1 MGPCQHLESFLMKCG
16 VGKVL
21 LLLGLLVLA
30 SVSGL
35 RAGEFETAFRK
46 QVSAFVSSLDE
57 KQRDACLY
65 DIDDQGRWRMQYTGG
80 KRPGIKISQL
90 DEKQRATMEKALR
103 LVLSPHGWKMANDV
117 ARQDAHQGG
126 DGGDALG
133 KYWITCFG
141 DPRKGDFAFRLAEHH
156 LTVVQL
162 ELAKGEA
169 SEFGPI
175 LLGSNPP
182 SLWRADEQALMDVW
196 KLIDDDKVLLKGQ
209 KAVAGEAMP
218 AAEGVVFFKLNTV
231 AQKALK
237 EAWARRLSI
246 FTDPIQQRINS
257 LHEQRGGWGK
267 SRVAYYHE
275 VPAKRCIDGGRWD
288 FKCGL
293 PGMVWDFESSRGHI
307 HMSLWVKGGKD

>member
-1 MGPCQHLESFLMKCG
+1 MKCG
-16 VGKVL
+16 IGKVL

-35 RAGEFETAFRK
+35 RAGEFEIAFRK
-46 QVSAFVSSLDE
+46 QVSAFVSSLDA

-65 DIDDQGRWRMQYTGG
+65 DIDDQRRWRMHYPGG
-80 KRPGIKISQL
+80 KRPGIKINQL
-90 DEKQRATMEKALR
+90 DEKQRAMMEKALR

-126 DGGDALG
+126 NGGDALG

-141 DPRKGDFAFRLAEHH
+141 DPRQGDFAFRLAEHH

-162 ELAKGEA
+162 ELAEGEA

-182 SLWRADEQALMDVW
+182 SLWRADEQALIDLW

-209 KAVAGEAMP
+209 RAVAGEAMP
-218 AAEGVVFFKLNTV
+218 AGEGVAFLKLNTV

-246 FTDPIQQRINS
+246 FTEPIQKRINS

-307 HMSLWVKGGKD
+307 HMSLWVKGSKD